1 MRCRRCGQEMKVKS
15 VEVGKDAQGNPIYN
29 DYAFCYECKIKI
41 NLDKK
46 KTKKDSSAK
55 PSEQIPSEKLNMG
68 EQMEQPQEP
77 QEDLSLTRQFEAQVE
92 ELVEKD
98 IEGEESVAPKI
109 VTEYKEEQV
118 EEKSVKRKPEQKN
131 KKPAKKKEKPE
142 NRTKESV
149 EKKPERRPEKAVK
162 DRAGK
167 ETQRQHEKKFKEM
180 PEKRLKEIR
189 TKEKSKKR
197 RGKGFLKF
205 LVFVLIMAA
214 IGAALYFN
222 RETVKGWI
230 NIGVKK
236 FESIMDKKDDK
247 KKEDQEEKKNE
258 SIDQVMEDIDAA
270 AEQDATTNG
279 TEGQGTDSQGTDGAT
294 DPTTTDNTA
303 DSTNANGTATQTE

>member
-1 MRCRRCGQEMKVKS
+1 MRCKRCGQEMKVKS
-15 VEVGKDAQGNPIYN
+15 VEVGKDTQGNPIYN

-46 KTKKDSSAK
+46 KAKKTDVNPAQEQSAAEK
-55 PSEQIPSEKLNMG
+55 TRENELEKQI
-68 EQMEQPQEP
+68 QDP
-77 QEDLSLTRQFEAQVE
+77 QEDLSLTRVFEARVE
-92 ELVEKD
+92 DIVEKD
-98 IEGEESVAPKI
+98 MDYEAPAQEL
-109 VTEYKEEQV
+109 VTEYSEEK
-118 EEKSVKRKPEQKN
+118 KSVKCKPEQKN

-180 PEKRLKEIR
+180 PEKRVKEVR

-294 DPTTTDNTA
+294 DPATTDNTA
-303 DSTNANGTATQTE
+303 DSTNADGAATQTE

>member
-1 MRCRRCGQEMKVKS
+1 MRCKRCGQEMKVKS
-15 VEVGKDAQGNPIYN
+15 VEVGKDTQGNPIYN

-46 KTKKDSSAK
+46 KAKKTDVNPAQEQSAAEK
-55 PSEQIPSEKLNMG
+55 TRENELEKQI
-68 EQMEQPQEP
+68 QDP
-77 QEDLSLTRQFEAQVE
+77 QEDLSLTRVFEARVE
-92 ELVEKD
+92 DIVEKD
-98 IEGEESVAPKI
+98 MDYEAPAQEL
-109 VTEYKEEQV
+109 VTEYSEEK
-118 EEKSVKRKPEQKN
+118 KSVKCKPEQKN
-131 KKPAKKKEKPE
+131 KKPAKKKEK
-142 NRTKESV
+142 
-149 EKKPERRPEKAVK
+149 PEKAVK

-180 PEKRLKEIR
+180 PEKRVKEVH
-189 TKEKSKKR
+189 TKGKSKKR

-294 DPTTTDNTA
+294 DPATTDNTA
-303 DSTNANGTATQTE
+303 DSTNADGAVTQTE

>member
-1 MRCRRCGQEMKVKS
+1 MRCKRCGQEMKVKS
-15 VEVGKDAQGNPIYN
+15 VEVGKDTQGNPIYN

-46 KTKKDSSAK
+46 KAKRTDVNPAQEQSAAEK
-55 PSEQIPSEKLNMG
+55 TRENELEKQI
-68 EQMEQPQEP
+68 QDP
-77 QEDLSLTRQFEAQVE
+77 QEDLSLTRVFEARVE
-92 ELVEKD
+92 DIVEKD
-98 IEGEESVAPKI
+98 MDYEAPAQEL
-109 VTEYKEEQV
+109 VTEYSEEK
-118 EEKSVKRKPEQKN
+118 KSVKCKPEQKN
-131 KKPAKKKEKPE
+131 KKPAKKKEK
-142 NRTKESV
+142 
-149 EKKPERRPEKAVK
+149 PEKAVK

-180 PEKRLKEIR
+180 PEKRVKEVR

-205 LVFVLIMAA
+205 FVFVLIMAA

-258 SIDQVMEDIDAA
+258 SIDQVMEDIR
-270 AEQDATTNG
+270 QLQRNKM
-279 TEGQGTDSQGTDGAT
+279 QQ
-294 DPTTTDNTA
+294 
-303 DSTNANGTATQTE
+303 